1 VNRKFSLP
9 VNKMDFFNL
18 LHMSDKRHEEHRK
31 FLRFSLSLRAE
42 CHYSAGE
49 MAEQCRIV
57 DICQQGLGFELDT
70 RIGMRYGQNVLLKI
84 GLSPEKTPVSAI
96 VKLTW
101 VKSPA
106 EGFMTQRVGSRL
118 LFMYP
123 REKDQLLQHA
133 YDEILH
139 DVSREDST
147 SPGRSRL
154 V

>member
-1 VNRKFSLP
+1 
-9 VNKMDFFNL
+9 MDFIGRLRIFE
-18 LHMSDKRHEEHRK
+18 KRQEEHRK

-42 CHYSAGE
+42 CHYNAGK

-57 DICQQGLGFELDT
+57 DICQQGLGFELDS
-70 RIGMRYGQNVLLKI
+70 RIGMRFGQNVLLKI
-84 GLSPEKTPVSAI
+84 GLSPEKIPVSAI

-101 VKSPA
+101 VKSPS

-123 REKDQLLQHA
+123 REKAQLLQHA
-133 YDEILH
+133 YAEILH
-139 DVSREDST
+139 DVSREDSI
-147 SPGRSRL
+147 SPGLSRF